1 MAGNPYAGADDLRR
15 SNLPAKKTGRQQVK
29 RAVRTRG
36 DRTESRTAVAKAI
49 RSVESG
55 DVAEAETA
63 VRDALITMDR
73 AVQKGILHKNNVN
86 RRKSRIAARLN
97 KMKAASA

>member
-1 MAGNPYAGADDLRR
+1 M
-15 SNLPAKKTGRQQVK
+15 PAKKAGRQQIK
-29 RAVRTRG
+29 RAIRTRG
-36 DRTESRTAVAKAI
+36 DRTETRSAMAKAL

-63 VRDALITMDR
+63 VKEALITLDR

-86 RRKSRIAARLN
+86 RRKSRMAGNLN
-97 KMKAASA
+97 RMKAAAASE

>member
-1 MAGNPYAGADDLRR
+1 M
-15 SNLPAKKTGRQQVK
+15 PAKKTGRQQVK
-29 RAVRTRG
+29 RSLRTRG
-36 DRTESRTAVAKAI
+36 DRTETRSSIAKAM
-49 RSVESG
+49 RSVEAG

-97 KMKAASA
+97 KMRNASG

>member
-1 MAGNPYAGADDLRR
+1 M
-15 SNLPAKKTGRQQVK
+15 PAKKTGRQQAI
-29 RAVRTRG
+29 RALRTKG
-36 DRTESRTAVAKAI
+36 DRTETRSAIAKAF

-55 DVAEAETA
+55 DVDEAETA
-63 VRDALITMDR
+63 VRAALVTLDR

-97 KMKAASA
+97 QMKAHSL

>member
-1 MAGNPYAGADDLRR
+1 M
-15 SNLPAKKTGRQQVK
+15 PAKKAGRQQAK
-29 RAVRTRG
+29 RALRTRG
-36 DRTESRTAVAKAI
+36 DRTETRSAMAKAL

-63 VRDALITMDR
+63 VRDALVTLDR

-86 RRKSRIAARLN
+86 RRKSRMAARLN
-97 KMKAASA
+97 EKKAASA

>member
-1 MAGNPYAGADDLRR
+1 M
-15 SNLPAKKTGRQQVK
+15 PAKKAGRQQVK

-36 DRTESRTAVAKAI
+36 DRTETRSAMAKAL

-55 DVAEAETA
+55 DAAEAETA
-63 VRDALITMDR
+63 VHDALATLDR

-86 RRKSRIAARLN
+86 RRKSRMAAQLN

>member
-1 MAGNPYAGADDLRR
+1 M
-15 SNLPAKKTGRQQVK
+15 PAKKTGRQQIK

-36 DRTESRTAVAKAI
+36 DRTETRTAIATAL
-49 RSVESG
+49 RTMEEG
-55 DVAEAETA
+55 DVAVAEVA
-63 VRDALITMDR
+63 VRDALSIMDQ

-86 RRKSRIAARLN
+86 RRTSRIAARLN

>member
-1 MAGNPYAGADDLRR
+1 M
-15 SNLPAKKTGRQQVK
+15 PAKKAGRQQIK
-29 RAVRTRG
+29 RAIRTRG
-36 DRTESRTAVAKAI
+36 DRTETRSAMARAL

-63 VRDALITMDR
+63 VKEALSTLDR

-86 RRKSRIAARLN
+86 RRKSRMAANLN
-97 KMKAASA
+97 KMKTASA

>member
-1 MAGNPYAGADDLRR
+1 M
-15 SNLPAKKTGRQQVK
+15 PAEKTGRQQVK

-36 DRTESRTAVAKAI
+36 DRTESRTAMAKAL

-55 DVAEAETA
+55 DVALAETD
-63 VRDALITMDR
+63 VREALITLDR

-86 RRKSRIAARLN
+86 RRKSRMAARLN

>member
-1 MAGNPYAGADDLRR
+1 M
-15 SNLPAKKTGRQQVK
+15 PAKKAGRQQIK
-29 RAVRTRG
+29 RAIRTRG
-36 DRTESRTAVAKAI
+36 DRTETRSAMARAL

-63 VRDALITMDR
+63 VKEALSILDR

-86 RRKSRIAARLN
+86 RRKSRMAVNLN
-97 KMKAASA
+97 KMKTASA

>member
-1 MAGNPYAGADDLRR
+1 M
-15 SNLPAKKTGRQQVK
+15 PAKKTGRQQVK
-29 RAVRTRG
+29 RALRTRG
-36 DRTESRTAVAKAI
+36 DRTETRSAMAKAL

-63 VRDALITMDR
+63 VHDALITLDR
-73 AVQKGILHKNNVN
+73 AVQKGILHQNNVN
-86 RRKSRIAARLN
+86 RRKSRMAARLN

>member
-1 MAGNPYAGADDLRR
+1 M
-15 SNLPAKKTGRQQVK
+15 PAKKAGRKQVK
-29 RAVRTRG
+29 RAVRTKG
-36 DRTESRTAVAKAI
+36 DRTETRSAMAKAL

-63 VRDALITMDR
+63 VQEALSTMDR

-86 RRKSRIAARLN
+86 RRKSRIATRLN
-97 KMKAASA
+97 KMKAAAA

>member
-1 MAGNPYAGADDLRR
+1 M
-15 SNLPAKKTGRQQVK
+15 PAKKAGRQQVK

-36 DRTESRTAVAKAI
+36 DRTETRSAMASAL

-63 VRDALITMDR
+63 VHHALSTLDR
-73 AVQKGILHKNNVN
+73 AVQKGILHKNNAS
-86 RRKSRIAARLN
+86 RRKSRMAARLN
-97 KMKAASA
+97 KMKTASE